1 MCYNERMKP
10 QDLVILLKI
19 IILQNKE
26 WKVIEL
32 ASALFLSQSEVSKA
46 LERLVFSGLLDE
58 SKRVP
63 SKNAI
68 YDFIVNAVKFSF
80 PVRPERIAKGIPTSH
95 SASPLKSKIV
105 SDNKYVWPHLKGT
118 VKGESIEPLYEKA
131 PDAALVDP
139 KLYEMLALI
148 DSLRV
153 GKVREQEIAKEE
165 LKKRILG

>member
-1 MCYNERMKP
+1 MKP

-26 WKVIEL
+26 WKVVEL

-46 LERLVFSGLLDE
+46 LERLVFSGLLDS

-68 YDFIVNAVKFSF
+68 FDFIVYAVKFSF
-80 PVRPERIAKGIPTSH
+80 PIKPGRVVKGIPTSH

-105 SDNKYVWPHLKGT
+105 SDDKYVWPHINGT
-118 VKGESIEPLYEKA
+118 VKGESIDPLYEKA
-131 PDAALVDP
+131 PDAALVDN

>member
-1 MCYNERMKP
+1 MKP

-19 IILQNKE
+19 IILQKKE

-68 YDFIVNAVKFSF
+68 YDFIVNAVKNTF
-80 PVRPERIAKGIPTSH
+80 PIRPGRISKGIPTSH
-95 SASPLKSKIV
+95 TANPMKTKFV
-105 SDNKYVWPHLKGT
+105 SDEKYVWPHLNGT
-118 VKGESIEPLYEKA
+118 VKGESIDPLYDKA
-131 PDAALVDP
+131 PDAAIADS

>member
-1 MCYNERMKP
+1 MKP

-19 IILQNKE
+19 IILQNKD
-26 WKVIEL
+26 WKVVEL
-32 ASALFLSQSEVSKA
+32 ASALYLSQSEVSKA

-63 SKNAI
+63 SKNSI
-68 YDFIVNAVKFSF
+68 YNYIVNAVKFSF
-80 PVRPERIAKGIPTSH
+80 PIRPGRMVKGIPTSH
-95 SASPLKSKIV
+95 SAPPLKSKIV
-105 SDNKYVWPHLKGT
+105 SDDKYVWPHINGT
-118 VKGESIEPLYEKA
+118 TKGESIEPLYEKA
-131 PDAALVDP
+131 PDAALEDI

-165 LKKRILG
+165 LKKRILE

>member
-1 MCYNERMKP
+1 MKA

-19 IILQNKE
+19 IVLKNKE
-26 WKVIEL
+26 WKVTEL
-32 ASALFLSQSEVSKA
+32 AAALFLSQSEVSKA

-58 SKRVP
+58 SKRIP

-68 YDFIVNAVKFSF
+68 FDFIVNAVKYSF
-80 PVRPERIAKGIPTSH
+80 PVHPGRILKGIPTSH
-95 SASPLKSKIV
+95 SANPLKSKIV
-105 SDNKYVWPHLKGT
+105 SDDKYIWPHLKGT
-118 VKGESIEPLYEKA
+118 VKGESIEPLYPKA
-131 PDAALVDP
+131 SEAALADS

-165 LKKRILG
+165 LKKRIFA

>member
-1 MCYNERMKP
+1 MKP

-19 IILQNKE
+19 IILKNKE
-26 WKVIEL
+26 WKVTEL

-80 PVRPERIAKGIPTSH
+80 PVRPGRLLKGIPTSQR
-95 SASPLKSKIV
+95 ANPLNSKIV
-105 SDNKYVWPHLKGT
+105 SDDKYVWAHLKGS

-131 PDAALVDP
+131 PDAALIDP

-148 DSLRV
+148 DALRV